1 MKFSRCALS
10 EAKFLLLKDLHENFF
25 LKMIHTSIIADWG
38 PGESRQIRYFHLH
51 HVKYVWDNENASF
64 SRLLGLEGEKYTI
77 AQLLDHSQG
86 LTIQEQQQKLQLYGK
101 NVIDIEVKSYWTL
114 FVEEVF
120 NPFYIFQ
127 IFSVI
132 LWSLDDYY
140 YYAGCVFVLSVISI
154 ITSLIQ
160 TKKQSLA
167 LCDLVAVS
175 NAHTVTVSYRDGHCK
190 IVEADLLVP
199 GDIILIPPHGCYMTC
214 DALLLSGNCI
224 VNESMLTGECVPVT
238 KTPPS
243 QSDEIYDANYHKR
256 HTLFSGT
263 HVIQTRFYGNNKV
276 TAVVIRTGFSTAK
289 GELIRSILFPKPVDF
304 KFYSDAFKFVVML
317 FCVALIGMAY
327 CIYLYVI
334 RFADIETIL
343 LRTLDIVTIVV
354 PPALPAAMTVGTV
367 YSLNRLK
374 KLKIYCISPPKIN
387 ICGKVKLVCFDKTG
401 TLTENGLDI
410 WGVLGCENSKF
421 HSSVVSSPLKLDVTS
436 PLVAAMATCHTL
448 TNIEGKLTGDPLDL
462 TMFEATQ
469 WDLIEPGQDKNRYD
483 MFTPT
488 VVKPLRKV
496 VPEDFSSVLMN
507 FTSSGYRVIAL
518 SYKPM
523 DLKFNWLQAQK
534 IKREQVETDLEFIG
548 LLITQNMLKPESLP
562 VIQELTAAK
571 IRCVMVTGD
580 NILTAVSVAR
590 NCGMV
595 LPNEWVIQVKAQ
607 APDETHSSRITY
619 KILDTTVENSY
630 TYSDCM
636 SIMQCEKW
644 HFALDGKSWA
654 AVCSHFPELL
664 PYILTKGIVFSRMG
678 PDQKTQLVES
688 LQNLDYIVAMC
699 GDGAND
705 CGEVD
710 EKKITKMEI
719 TRWHG
724 IPKSTLFTILK
735 MREEIVNVV
744 QKEGHD
750 VKANNLKGAT
760 HANLKQAM
768 LEWFSQH

>member
-1 MKFSRCALS
+1 MINFYAIFKPRPPIILNR
-10 EAKFLLLKDLHENFF
+10 FLAMFDFQNQTHSGYEPINDEL
-25 LKMIHTSIIADWG
+25 IHTSIIADRS

-86 LTIQEQQQKLQLYGK
+86 LTLQEQQQKLQLYGK

-127 IFSVI
+127 VFSVI

-140 YYAGCVFVLSVISI
+140 YYAGCVFVLSAISI

-167 LCDLVAVS
+167 LYDLVAAS
-175 NAHTVTVSYRDGHCK
+175 NVHTVTVCYRDGHCK

-199 GDIILIPPHGCYMTC
+199 GDLILIPPHGCHMTC

-243 QSDEIYDANYHKR
+243 HSDEIYDPNFHKR

-263 HVIQTRFYGNNKV
+263 HVIQTRFYGNNK
-276 TAVVIRTGFSTAK
+276 
-289 GELIRSILFPKPVDF
+289 
-304 KFYSDAFKFVVML
+304 
-317 FCVALIGMAY
+317 
-327 CIYLYVI
+327 
-334 RFADIETIL
+334 ADIETIL

-374 KLKIYCISPPKIN
+374 KLKIFCIAPPKIN

-401 TLTENGLDI
+401 TLTEDGLDI

-421 HSSVVSSPLKLDVTS
+421 HSSLVSSPLKLDVTS

-469 WDLIEPGQDKNRYD
+469 WDLIEPGQDTNRYD
-483 MFTPT
+483 MLTPT
-488 VVKPLRKV
+488 VVKPMRKISCLCRPNSI
-496 VPEDFSSVLMN
+496 PEDFGSVLMN
-507 FTSSGYRVIAL
+507 FTSAGYRVIAL

-534 IKREQVETDLEFIG
+534 IKREQETR
-548 LLITQNMLKPESLP
+548 LIINT
-562 VIQELTAAK
+562 LTPWH
-571 IRCVMVTGD
+571 VLGD

-619 KILDTTVENSY
+619 KILDTSVENSY
-630 TYSDCM
+630 AYSDCM
-636 SIMQCEKW
+636 SIMECEKW

-678 PDQKTQLVES
+678 PDQKTQLVEY

-705 CGEVD
+705 CGALKAAHIGISLSEAEASVAAPFTSQIANIKCVLHLIREGRCALVTSFGVFKFMALYSLIQFISVLLLYMHGTMLGNVQFLYID
-710 EKKITKMEI
+710 LVYIANTKWLKDLVHFLTRKRVPKNKYKRVSEMTATKLHWIAEI
-719 TRWHG
+719 T
-724 IPKSTLFTILK
+724 
-735 MREEIVNVV
+735 
-744 QKEGHD
+744 
-750 VKANNLKGAT
+750 
-760 HANLKQAM
+760 
-768 LEWFSQH
+768 

>member
-1 MKFSRCALS
+1 MHSALRLVS
-10 EAKFLLLKDLHENFF
+10 TACT
-25 LKMIHTSIIADWG
+25 MW
-38 PGESRQIRYFHLH
+38 QIRYFHLH
-51 HVKYVWDNENASF
+51 HVKYVWDDENASF

-224 VNESMLTGECVPVT
+224 VNESMLT
-238 KTPPS
+238 
-243 QSDEIYDANYHKR
+243 DEIYDANYHKR

-488 VVKPLRKV
+488 VVKPLHKEYQDKTKWV
-496 VPEDFSSVLMN
+496 GVLDME
-507 FTSSGYRVIAL
+507 TS
-518 SYKPM
+518 
-523 DLKFNWLQAQK
+523 
-534 IKREQVETDLEFIG
+534 EVETDLEFIG

-562 VIQELTAAK
+562 VIQELTAAR

-705 CGEVD
+705 CGGKEEFGNHINLFQDRGLNPGPSSTEV
-710 EKKITKMEI
+710 
-719 TRWHG
+719 
-724 IPKSTLFTILK
+724 
-735 MREEIVNVV
+735 
-744 QKEGHD
+744 
-750 VKANNLKGAT
+750 
-760 HANLKQAM
+760 
-768 LEWFSQH
+768 

>member
-1 MKFSRCALS
+1 MTGRSSLSKGLETSFSKCLESSFSKYLESSFSTCLETSSANAWIPTSAGAWGIASLS
-10 EAKFLLLKDLHENFF
+10 A
-25 LKMIHTSIIADWG
+25 W
-38 PGESRQIRYFHLH
+38 QIRYFHLH
-51 HVKYVWDNENASF
+51 HVKYVWDDENASF

-224 VNESMLTGECVPVT
+224 VNESMLTGLPHVPPRLTLPEHPSV
-238 KTPPS
+238 PPRLTLPRLPHVPPQLTLPEHTRRAFS
-243 QSDEIYDANYHKR
+243 YPRVSDHDV
-256 HTLFSGT
+256 S
-263 HVIQTRFYGNNKV
+263 VV

-387 ICGKVKLVCFDKTG
+387 ICGKVKLVCFDKEKPPPVHP
-401 TLTENGLDI
+401 TEI
-410 WGVLGCENSKF
+410 RTSISP
-421 HSSVVSSPLKLDVTS
+421 SSLVWLNTTS
-436 PLVAAMATCHTL
+436 ALANYAT
-448 TNIEGKLTGDPLDL
+448 
-462 TMFEATQ
+462 EA
-469 WDLIEPGQDKNRYD
+469 LY
-483 MFTPT
+483 
-488 VVKPLRKV
+488 L
-496 VPEDFSSVLMN
+496 
-507 FTSSGYRVIAL
+507 
-518 SYKPM
+518 
-523 DLKFNWLQAQK
+523 
-534 IKREQVETDLEFIG
+534 
-548 LLITQNMLKPESLP
+548 
-562 VIQELTAAK
+562 
-571 IRCVMVTGD
+571 
-580 NILTAVSVAR
+580 
-590 NCGMV
+590 
-595 LPNEWVIQVKAQ
+595 
-607 APDETHSSRITY
+607 
-619 KILDTTVENSY
+619 
-630 TYSDCM
+630 
-636 SIMQCEKW
+636 
-644 HFALDGKSWA
+644 
-654 AVCSHFPELL
+654 
-664 PYILTKGIVFSRMG
+664 
-678 PDQKTQLVES
+678 
-688 LQNLDYIVAMC
+688 
-699 GDGAND
+699 
-705 CGEVD
+705 
-710 EKKITKMEI
+710 
-719 TRWHG
+719 
-724 IPKSTLFTILK
+724 
-735 MREEIVNVV
+735 
-744 QKEGHD
+744 
-750 VKANNLKGAT
+750 
-760 HANLKQAM
+760 
-768 LEWFSQH
+768 